1 MQMIRSFFK
10 RILDDLKQKK
20 LLPLKILCFV
30 HASTHVVLYPY
41 LTIHMR
47 ELGISVEETA
57 VMSSLTPLF
66 LIMIPPLAGLFAD
79 KIGNFRLLLALTSV
93 LGGLSA
99 LLMLTVPVG
108 RLMVTYPP
116 SVELVASCNGQ
127 NLRLQ
132 HVSQYSCQPLHQ
144 YAHETNLTV
153 ESCGYICELPNA
165 SPEEMDAVLRSNL
178 YNVNLQS
185 PIQSTRL
192 YYQNIYNSLSR
203 DSKPV
208 KDQTR
213 VRILTNDPYFNS
225 TMRKV
230 TDNKIFFPVPQL
242 YKMECKYEVTNATCT
257 LGKSDL
263 LSQTDAGAEYEF
275 RARLSHDVKTG
286 NNEVHEY
293 KVRSIL
299 KENGTKYGD
308 DFNGVDSTTCIDK
321 LSQTENVDDLSV
333 WVQVNSKRFSKCYS
347 ACAATAPRTS
357 LCENSQEQVEI
368 DPALTFWTYMAVRVF
383 VGIIGGTSF
392 AMFEGAVIA
401 IIREQCAD
409 YGLQKVY
416 GSFGGILSS
425 PLSGLLIDYASR
437 GKGYRDFRPAF
448 YLYAVLKV
456 LCGALMLS
464 LDLEFK
470 KPAKTLVKD
479 VITVFKSFEILALLI
494 ACVVMGT
501 AWGYLES
508 FLFWFLQDL
517 GASQSL
523 MGITITVGGVA
534 GLPLLVLSGP
544 IISKIGHSNV
554 LFIGFVFY
562 AIRLFG
568 YSLIYNPW
576 LSLIFEAMESVTL
589 SLSFTAAVT
598 YAALLSST
606 TTDTS
611 VQGLLG
617 GLYYGVG
624 KGAGSLSGGY
634 LMKYFGT
641 RTTYRLFAGAT
652 LVTGCIY
659 FLFNRFCIRKFVK
672 DRENNACKKAN
683 MLDVEGVETI
693 RGQKVNTD
701 VAKDASKLNEMSN
714 LDRLKLVTDSTDG
727 GSDSGVEN
735 PAYTEHEGSA
745 AENVKREESKE
756 KV

>member
-47 ELGISVEETA
+47 ELGINVEETA

-108 RLMVTYPP
+108 RLMVTYPS
-116 SVELVASCNGQ
+116 SVELVSSCNGR

-132 HVSQYSCQPLHQ
+132 HVSQYSCHPLHH

-153 ESCGYICELPNA
+153 ESCGFICELPNA
-165 SPEEMDAVLRSNL
+165 SLEEIDAAIRSNL
-178 YNVNLQS
+178 YNVNVQS
-185 PIQSTRL
+185 PKQSTRFF
-192 YYQNIYNSLSR
+192 YQNIYNSFSR

-208 KDQTR
+208 KDRTR
-213 VRILTNDPYFNS
+213 IRILNNDPYFNS

-242 YKMECKYEVTNATCT
+242 YKMDCRYEITNATCT

-263 LSQTDAGAEYEF
+263 LSQTEAGAEYKF

-286 NNEVHEY
+286 NNEVYEY
-293 KVRSIL
+293 QVRSIL
-299 KENGTKYGD
+299 KENGIKYGD
-308 DFNGVDSTTCIDK
+308 DFNGVDSTTCIDN
-321 LSQTENVDDLSV
+321 LSQTDNVNDLSV
-333 WVQVNSKRFSKCYS
+333 WVQVNSKRLSKCKS
-347 ACAATAPRTS
+347 ACAMTAPRTS
-357 LCENSQEQVEI
+357 LCENNQEQVEI
-368 DPALTFWTYMAVRVF
+368 DPALTFWTYMAVCKNICT
-383 VGIIGGTSF
+383 II
-392 AMFEGAVIA
+392 
-401 IIREQCAD
+401 
-409 YGLQKVY
+409 
-416 GSFGGILSS
+416 IL
-425 PLSGLLIDYASR
+425 LLT
-437 GKGYRDFRPAF
+437 
-448 YLYAVLKV
+448 
-456 LCGALMLS
+456 
-464 LDLEFK
+464 DLELN
-470 KPAKTLVKD
+470 PNWYLI
-479 VITVFKSFEILALLI
+479 ITVFKSFEIFALLI

-544 IISKIGHSNV
+544 IIRKIGHSNV
-554 LFIGFVFY
+554 LFIGFIFY

-624 KGAGSLSGGY
+624 KGAGSLTGGY
-634 LMKYFGT
+634 LMKFFGT
-641 RTTYRLFAGAT
+641 RTTYRIFAAAT
-652 LVTGCIY
+652 FVTGCIY

-672 DRENNACKKAN
+672 DRENNVCKKAN
-683 MLDVEGVETI
+683 MLDVEGVETVQ
-693 RGQKVNTD
+693 GDKVNSATEG
-701 VAKDASKLNEMSN
+701 AKDASKLNEMSN
-714 LDRLKLVTDSTDG
+714 LDRLKLVTDNVDG
-727 GSDSGVEN
+727 SSDSGVEN
-735 PAYTEHEGSA
+735 PAYTENDGSA
-745 AENVKREESKE
+745 CENVKREGSKE